1 MRFEVD
7 DRKQGLKSI
16 QMFPEDFDGAL
27 VGAPAYAWANLN
39 GFQLHVNGFQRD
51 PTSPSYISAT
61 QFGYLAA
68 AVTQACDG
76 LDSVLDGVIS
86 NPRKCVF
93 NTSTLLCS
101 ATNVPGCFSSP
112 QVANLNSIYQD
123 WIENGTYIFP
133 TYEKG
138 SETMFS
144 FTLSGFL
151 WPLFTEYFAISVLN
165 VSEASFDPYSVH
177 LRLIQL
183 ANKINPGGM
192 IADNPDLRP
201 FFSRGGKLLVPP
213 AIVHH
218 ILSSLVIFLIV
229 ALPRLGRRPDFNA
242 HIG

>member
-1 MRFEVD
+1 MRFVVNG
-7 DRKQGLKSI
+7 RKQGLKSV
-16 QMFPEDFDGAL
+16 QLFPEDFDGVL
-27 VGAPAYAWANLN
+27 VGAPAYKWANLI

-51 PTSPSYISAT
+51 PACPSYISAT

-68 AVTQACDG
+68 TVTQACDN

-101 ATNVPGCFSSP
+101 VSNVPGCFSPP
-112 QVANLNSIYQD
+112 QVASLDSIYQD

-151 WPLFTEYFAISVLN
+151 WPLFTEYFALSVLN
-165 VSEASFDPYSVH
+165 VSESTFDPYSVD
-177 LRLIQL
+177 LKLIEL
-183 ANKINPGGM
+183 VNKINPGGV
-192 IADNPDLRP
+192 IADNPDLCP
-201 FFSRGGKLLVPP
+201 FFARGGKLLVLPS
-213 AIVHH
+213 ASIHLH
-218 ILSSLVIFLIV
+218 IFKLVNISDCSTTM
-229 ALPRLGRRPDFNA
+229 AGQT
-242 HIG
+242 G